1 MAERIKVD
9 PLDPDPAV
17 IRRAAGI
24 LASGGLVVFPTL
36 GLYGLG
42 ADAMNPKAVERVFAA
57 KGRPP
62 EKPVLVLVR
71 GIPDAQGLVSEVPD
85 AALRLMR
92 AFWPGRLTIALPA
105 SEKVPEILC
114 AKTGTIGIR
123 AAGHPVARALVAAFG
138 GAVTGTSANIADA
151 PAPASVD
158 DLSPKIAEAADLI
171 MDAGRLSGQ
180 ASTVVSVN
188 GSRVDVLR
196 PGAVSGQRIGEALAS
211 ADV

>member
-1 MAERIKVD
+1 MAETVKVD

-42 ADAMNPKAVERVFAA
+42 ADAMSPKAVERVFAA

-62 EKPVLVLVR
+62 EKPVLVLVG
-71 GIPDAQGLVSEVPD
+71 GISDAAGLALTVPD
-85 AALRLMR
+85 TALRLMK
-92 AFWPGRLTIALPA
+92 AFWPGRLTLVLSA
-105 SEKVPEILC
+105 SERVPEILC

-138 GAVTGTSANIADA
+138 GAVTGTSANMADE

-158 DLSPKIAEAADLI
+158 DLSPEIAEAADLV
-171 MDAGRLSGQ
+171 MDAGRLSGE
-180 ASTVVSVN
+180 ASTVVSVT
-188 GSRVDVLR
+188 GDRVEILR
-196 PGAVSGQRIGEALAS
+196 LGAVSGQRIKEALAS
-211 ADV
+211 AEV